1 MNAEKLEQAIL
12 REAQGGPTKLIDIP
26 TYEVHDVENGHFGYR
41 MLNEEESIER
51 FRKENPDSIV
61 HDDFED
67 GSEPCA
73 RVPIKPCPGWATL
86 HLGVFELQQNYGGAE
101 EGGWWYDSGEVVQTE
116 TVRVSFK
123 EDRTPYLEEGERA
136 FLGKLAEKWAT
147 DYEGFGTTHRTS
159 TRPRGRDF
167 SWQVEWD
174 TPEDFPK
181 HRPRYE

>member
-1 MNAEKLEQAIL
+1 MNAINLEQAIL

-26 TYEVHDVENGHFGYR
+26 TYEVPDDKNGRGYHN
-41 MLNEEESIER
+41 LDEEESIER
-51 FRKENPDSIV
+51 FKKENPDAIV
-61 HDDFED
+61 YDEEDDSD
-67 GSEPCA
+67 MCA
-73 RVPIKPCPGWATL
+73 RVPIEPCPGWATL
-86 HLGVFELQQNYGGAE
+86 YLAVFELQQNYGGAE
-101 EGGWWYDSGEVVQTE
+101 EGGWWYDSGEVVETQ

-167 SWQVEWD
+167 SWQVEWGQ
-174 TPEDFPK
+174 PEDFPK